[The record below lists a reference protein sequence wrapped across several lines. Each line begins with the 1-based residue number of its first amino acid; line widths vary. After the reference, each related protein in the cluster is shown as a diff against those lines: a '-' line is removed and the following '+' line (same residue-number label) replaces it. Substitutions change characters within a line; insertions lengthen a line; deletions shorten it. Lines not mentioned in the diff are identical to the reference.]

1 LTAFKSFT
9 KEGVTNMSDP
19 HGYIDF
25 TEATP
30 VIKFSQA
37 GSLPD
42 GATAELRISGSYEVA

>member
-1 LTAFKSFT
+1 M
-9 KEGVTNMSDP
+9 NN
-19 HGYIDF
+19 IDF

-42 GATAELRISGSYEVA
+42 GATAELRISGSYEVSP